1 MTTLVCKRVEN
12 IEDKGENADDQHF
25 LLFPQCFHKLTPQGR
40 FKLGMCGKVLKH
52 LWRLS
57 A

>member
-1 MTTLVCKRVEN
+1 MTKLVCKRVEN
-12 IEDKGENADDQHF
+12 TEDKGENADNQHF
-25 LLFPQCFHKLTPQGR
+25 LLFPQCFHKLTPRGR
-40 FKLGMCGKVLKH
+40 FKLGMCGKGLKH